1 MVSHVDNISYFSLSG
16 NIIWLM
22 SHVRFINSQ
31 TYYNLQLSGV
41 CVFVR
46 VGGRTV
52 SVPEPEYSVQGY
64 ASATLSHATAHK
76 AHISPK
82 NPLGYVGLNA
92 DGLKV
97 PL

>member
-46 VGGRTV
+46 VGGWTV

-64 ASATLSHATAHK
+64 ASAGLITVSHAAAHK
-76 AHISPK
+76 ARYLMFQNKLTFIP
-82 NPLGYVGLNA
+82 
-92 DGLKV
+92 
-97 PL
+97 